1 MSKLVLKS
9 EDARLAV
16 GGDHEDY
23 ELVVE
28 EFVEKWRWGNLYEAI
43 IQDSDNKLWG
53 ITYRVQEGDNYYH
66 EFEDVDEVEFY
77 PVEKRE
83 VTTVR
88 YVRLKD

>member
-1 MSKLVLKS
+1 MKNLVLKS

-28 EFVEKWRWGNLYEAI
+28 DIVDTWRWGNIYEAVI
-43 IQDSDNKLWG
+43 KDAEGNLWQ
-53 ITYRVQEGDNYYH
+53 TAYRVQEGDNYHH
-66 EFEDVDEVEFY
+66 EFEDMNEVEFY
-77 PVEKRE
+77 PVEAKE
-83 VTTVR
+83 VTTVK